1 MVLLLALVAAYYH
14 TLDVPFYLDDYRQI
28 RENSLIYNWQG
39 FGALWEY
46 GPLRIVAYLS
56 FILNYQLGQFN
67 PLTYHLFNLLV
78 HWLAAVGVYGFTRSL
93 LRTPRLAGTI
103 PPPALAWLPLFAAL
117 LFLLHP
123 LQIQAV
129 TYIVQRLASLAAL
142 FYISAMAAF
151 LQARLAGQASH
162 RMLWTGLC
170 LVFAVLAFFTK
181 QNTFTLPF
189 TLLLLEGMFFSTNW
203 RRLAVASGVLA
214 IGLASLWLV
223 FALLFEYNPMS
234 LEAMQRLTRD
244 TPSISRTAYLAT
256 QLPVLWIYMKLFYL
270 PVGLHLDYAMSAL
283 DGFLRAPVLLAI
295 AGHLMVLGLALW
307 AWRRWPLVTFA
318 ILFYYLAHGVESS
331 FIPIADVIFEHR
343 TYLPNLGL
351 CLLTGWFLLAML
363 PRWVPA
369 KAIASIAVGIL
380 LVLGVLT
387 WQRNQL
393 WRDPIALWSQNV
405 EVAPTKARG
414 WASLGK
420 HLLDAKRPAEAARA
434 IEESI
439 QLELKEN
446 PTAGVDA
453 TVLSNM
459 VTALYLMQRYDQA
472 LEMTDRFIN
481 HLELTPYFLPAQ
493 EGLGRLFA
501 QSGRLAEAES
511 VYVEVLTFDPD
522 NQGARQVL
530 RHIRS
535 QRARESSG
543 RP

>member
-1 MVLLLALVAAYYH
+1 
-14 TLDVPFYLDDYRQI
+14 
-28 RENSLIYNWQG
+28 
-39 FGALWEY
+39 
-46 GPLRIVAYLS
+46 
-56 FILNYQLGQFN
+56 
-67 PLTYHLFNLLV
+67 
-78 HWLAAVGVYGFTRSL
+78 
-93 LRTPRLAGTI
+93 
-103 PPPALAWLPLFAAL
+103 
-117 LFLLHP
+117 
-123 LQIQAV
+123 
-129 TYIVQRLASLAAL
+129 
-142 FYISAMAAF
+142 MAAF

-387 WQRNQL
+387 WQRNEI

-481 HLELTPYFLPAQ
+481 QPMTPRERSRFYLSRGLIYADVGRFSESEAAFHTALELTPYFLPAQ